1 MAAEKSGVYPARGSG
16 RSGVYRLEVAKTDV
30 YDERRR
36 TFLVQ
41 YPIGV
46 VIGLGL
52 AGVLAFALT
61 GFLGYHDEN
70 EPLFTQAAF
79 SQAWPLFLWFCALI
93 MALQISILRHPSL
106 RRELTATLIVTL
118 ISMVIVGILYYFRR
132 EFLDFLQ
139 QVLQQLLNIRL
150 LLPQI
155 GGSKWLYF
163 IINFGLLAIFWLDTV
178 RRWIR
183 RSRGLP
189 IHTQIDISLEG
200 VEASQVEASQV
211 EDEDEPSLQ
220 ELISG
225 DLIAGAL
232 LTFVLS
238 LIFKAE
244 IITALSNVLQI
255 NVPITSCTVSWPF
268 GACPGP
274 GGGVGGG
281 LNDPPTLTFIDLI
294 QSLIY
299 LPLGLLIL
307 ALSATLAGLGAV
319 GGVDE
324 AQLGQ
329 AQAPAPTQDETS
341 TQSVGEQV
349 SMTVLDTLR
358 SALNRRVRLAAGNT
372 LLSLRTAAW
381 PALIFVGVLAAASV
395 ARNIRLYLHILSDE
409 RTCGQTTCAET
420 LQNFGSPYQYIGL
433 AILWG
438 AVAILCIVFSV
449 ALLIFNRRI
458 VENTMR
464 FLGLIGFIV
473 LLTLWIFS
481 LALSLFNL
489 LLIQINVTNRVPF
502 PQPGISTIISFA
514 ALVIWGAIV
523 LTRRLRSEPAP
534 ATPAA
539 SRGESSREP
548 PS

>member
-1 MAAEKSGVYPARGSG
+1 MAAEKSGVYPASGTG
-16 RSGVYRLEVAKTDV
+16 RSGIYRLEVAKTDV

-36 TFLVQ
+36 TFLIQ

-52 AGVLAFALT
+52 AGVVAFALT
-61 GFLGYHDEN
+61 GFLGYNDEN
-70 EPLFTQAAF
+70 EPAFTQAIF
-79 SQAWPLFLWFCALI
+79 SQAWPLFLWFCALV

-106 RRELTATLIVTL
+106 RRQLTATLVVTL
-118 ISMVIVGILYYFRR
+118 LSMLIVGILYYYKIQ
-132 EFLDFLQ
+132 FLDFLQ
-139 QVLQQLLNIRL
+139 NLLQQLLNIRL

-155 GGSKWLYF
+155 SGSKWLYAL
-163 IINFGLLAIFWLDTV
+163 INFGLILIFWVDTV

-183 RSRGLP
+183 RARGLP
-189 IHTQIDISLEG
+189 IHTTIDLSLEG
-200 VEASQVEASQV
+200 VQTGDD
-211 EDEDEPSLQ
+211 DEDDQPSLQ
-220 ELISG
+220 ELVSG

-244 IITALSNVLQI
+244 IVTFLSQVLQI
-255 NVPITSCTVSWPF
+255 NVPITSCVVSWPL
-268 GACPGP
+268 GACASP
-274 GGGVGGG
+274 GGGLG
-281 LNDPPTLTFIDLI
+281 DPPTLTFIDLI
-294 QSLIY
+294 QTLIY

-319 GGVDE
+319 GGVNE

-329 AQAPAPTQDETS
+329 TTVTTSDESS

-349 SMTVLDTLR
+349 SLTVLDTLR

-372 LLSLRTAAW
+372 LLSLRNAGW
-381 PALIFVGVLAAASV
+381 PALILVGTIAAAST
-395 ARNIRLYLHILSDE
+395 ARNIRLYLHILSDQS
-409 RTCGQTTCAET
+409 TCGASTCAET
-420 LQNFGSPYQYIGL
+420 LKNFGSPYQYAGL

-438 AVAILCIVFSV
+438 IVSLACIVLSA
-449 ALLIFNRRI
+449 ALLIFNRRV
-458 VENTMR
+458 VENTSR

-489 LLIQINVTNRVPF
+489 LLIQINVTLRVPF
-502 PQPGISTIISFA
+502 PQPGVSTIISFG
-514 ALVIWGAIV
+514 ALVLWAIIV
-523 LTRRLRSEPAP
+523 FTRRLRGEPVP
-534 ATPAA
+534 AVPIGSRSDA
-539 SRGESSREP
+539 SSASNTRP

>member
-1 MAAEKSGVYPARGSG
+1 MAAEKSGVYPTSG
-16 RSGVYRLEVAKTDV
+16 TSRSGVYRLEVAKTDV

-36 TFLVQ
+36 TFLIQ

-61 GFLGYHDEN
+61 GFLGYNDEN
-70 EPLFTQAAF
+70 EPGFTQVVF

-93 MALQISILRHPSL
+93 MALQISIFRHPSL
-106 RRELTATLIVTL
+106 RRQLTATLVVTL
-118 ISMVIVGILYYFRR
+118 ISMAIVGILYYYKGP
-132 EFLDFLQ
+132 FLQ
-139 QVLQQLLNIRL
+139 FLQNLLQQLLNIRL

-155 GGSKWLYF
+155 SGSKWLYA
-163 IINFGLLAIFWLDTV
+163 IINFGLILIFWVDTV

-183 RSRGLP
+183 RARGLP
-189 IHTQIDISLEG
+189 IHTTIDLSLEG
-200 VEASQVEASQV
+200 VQTDEAD
-211 EDEDEPSLQ
+211 DEDQPSLQ

-238 LIFKAE
+238 LVFKAE
-244 IITALSNVLQI
+244 IVTFLSQVLQI

-268 GACPGP
+268 GTCPAVA
-274 GGGVGGG
+274 GGLGGG
-281 LNDPPTLTFIDLI
+281 LSDPPTLTFIDLI

-319 GGVDE
+319 GGVNE

-329 AQAPAPTQDETS
+329 TTVATPDESS

-349 SMTVLDTLR
+349 SLTVLDTLR
-358 SALNRRVRLAAGNT
+358 SALNRRIRLAAGNT
-372 LLSLRTAAW
+372 LLSLRNAGW
-381 PALIFVGVLAAASV
+381 PALILVGTIAAASV

-409 RTCGQTTCAET
+409 RTCGATTCAQT
-420 LQNFGSPYQYIGL
+420 LQNFGSAYQYAGL

-438 AVAILCIVFSV
+438 LVSLACIVLSA
-449 ALLIFNRRI
+449 ALLVFNRRV
-458 VENTMR
+458 VENTTR

-489 LLIQINVTNRVPF
+489 LLMQINVTSRVPF
-502 PQPGISTIISFA
+502 PQPGASTIISFG
-514 ALVIWGAIV
+514 ALMVWAII
-523 LTRRLRSEPAP
+523 LLFRRLRGG
-534 ATPAA
+534 TP
-539 SRGESSREP
+539 STVPVGGQSNSSGSSSVP